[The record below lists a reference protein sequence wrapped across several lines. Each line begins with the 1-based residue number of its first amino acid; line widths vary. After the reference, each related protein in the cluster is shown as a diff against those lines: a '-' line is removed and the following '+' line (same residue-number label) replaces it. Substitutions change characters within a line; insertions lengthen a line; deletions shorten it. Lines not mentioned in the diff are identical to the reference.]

1 VIIFCI
7 MFWVDRQIWHRIII
21 LSPSFRLIN
30 RYQGTRFYGL
40 TKDLNY
46 ISLPLY
52 FFNILEP
59 LRWNIFSFPSS
70 SPPSSSSSFF
80 HRFLSKAFILF

>member
-1 VIIFCI
+1 
-7 MFWVDRQIWHRIII
+7 MFWDDRQISHEIII

-30 RYQGTRFYGL
+30 RHQGTRFYGL

-70 SPPSSSSSFF
+70 SPLSSSSSFF